1 MKKFKLKQGDL
12 VVVTSGK
19 NKKKTGKILKVLRDS
34 DRVVVEGLNM
44 VTRQVKPTAERQGG
58 TIKKEASIH
67 ISNVALW
74 NADEQRPYKVG
85 WKVLEDGRKV
95 RFDKKTDT
103 VIDK

>member
-1 MKKFKLKQGDL
+1 M
-12 VVVTSGK
+12 
-19 NKKKTGKILKVLRDS
+19 LRDS